1 MYTYFTRNLR
11 VTTDALADRKKIII
25 REACDPQGWDSD
37 RFGGRVEG
45 SFSFEEP
52 LTPED
57 MIAYR
62 LCAGVLPEATVI
74 ESALESGEIYP
85 TFCDGLLC
93 SCKNYEHSEGIE
105 IESLSLP
112 GNFRSVAQF
121 WDSGVKGA
129 ARAVYSMLWSCLPD
143 DELAD
148 RVVRLIKS
156 IGGRPERP
164 DAHSIELAARMSEV
178 AASPELAALAS

>member
-1 MYTYFTRNLR
+1 MYTYFTRNLKA
-11 VTTDALADRKKIII
+11 TIDTLEEHQKIV
-25 REACDPQGWDSD
+25 RRLLRDPEGWESD
-37 RFGGRVEG
+37 RFGGHVEG
-45 SFSFEEP
+45 CFSFDEP

-62 LCAGVLPEATVI
+62 LCAGVLPDTTVI

-85 TFCDGLLC
+85 AFFDGLLC
-93 SCKNYEHSEGIE
+93 ICKNYEHSGSIE

-121 WDSGVKGA
+121 WGSGVKGA
-129 ARAVYSMLWSCLPD
+129 ARAVYSMLWSYLPD

-148 RVVRLIKS
+148 RVVEFIKS
-156 IGGRPERP
+156 IGGRPERL
-164 DAHSIELAARMSEV
+164 DAHSIELAARMSE
-178 AASPELAALAS
+178 AASCPELAALAS

>member
-11 VTTDALADRKKIII
+11 ITTDALEHRKKTIS
-25 REACDPQGWDSD
+25 REVCDPEGWDSD
-37 RFGGRVEG
+37 RFGGQVEG

-52 LTPED
+52 LTSED
-57 MIAYR
+57 MITYR

-85 TFCDGLLC
+85 AFCDGLLC
-93 SCKNYEHSEGIE
+93 ICKNYELADGIE

-112 GNFRSVAQF
+112 GNFRSVGQF

-129 ARAVYSMLWSCLPD
+129 ARAVYSMLWSYLPD

-148 RVVRLIKS
+148 RVVRFIKS
-156 IGGRPERP
+156 IGGRRERL

-178 AASPELAALAS
+178 ATCPELIVLAS

>member
-11 VTTDALADRKKIII
+11 VTTDALEDRKKIIS
-25 REACDPQGWDSD
+25 REACHPEGWDSD

-52 LTPED
+52 LASED

-85 TFCDGLLC
+85 VFCDGLLC
-93 SCKNYEHSEGIE
+93 ICKNYELAGGIV

-112 GNFRSVAQF
+112 GNFRSVGQF
-121 WDSGVKGA
+121 WGSGVKGA
-129 ARAVYSMLWSCLPD
+129 ARAVYSMLWSYLPD

-148 RVVRLIKS
+148 RVVRFIKS
-156 IGGRPERP
+156 IGGRPDRK
-164 DAHSIELAARMSEV
+164 SV
-178 AASPELAALAS
+178 V

>member
-11 VTTDALADRKKIII
+11 ITTDALEDRKKTIS
-25 REACDPQGWDSD
+25 REVCDPEGWDSD
-37 RFGGRVEG
+37 RFGGQVEG

-52 LTPED
+52 LTSED

-62 LCAGVLPEATVI
+62 LCAGVLPEATAI

-85 TFCDGLLC
+85 AFCDGLLC
-93 SCKNYEHSEGIE
+93 ICKNYELADGIE

-112 GNFRSVAQF
+112 GNFRSVDQF

-129 ARAVYSMLWSCLPD
+129 ARVVYSMLWSYLPD

-148 RVVRLIKS
+148 RVVRFIKS
-156 IGGRPERP
+156 IGGRRERL

-178 AASPELAALAS
+178 ATCPELIALAS